1 MTNTDNPDHTEIN
14 DNNNIHINNENIEE
28 EDDYSNKEIAKKLLG
43 SSANIL
49 MYFFFG
55 MLSLIFI
62 SIGYG
67 LYLGFFAGNTS
78 YLDFNIIKALF

>member
-1 MTNTDNPDHTEIN
+1 MNNNDNAENTEIN
-14 DNNNIHINNENIEE
+14 DNTNTTTNNENIEE
-28 EDDYSNKEIAKKLLG
+28 EDDYSNKEIAKKLIG
-43 SSANIL
+43 SYANVF

-55 MLSLIFI
+55 MFALIFV

-67 LYLGFFAGNTS
+67 LYLGFSSGTSS

>member
-14 DNNNIHINNENIEE
+14 DNNNTHISNENIE

-55 MLSLIFI
+55 MFALIFI

>member
-1 MTNTDNPDHTEIN
+1 MNNNDNAENTEIN
-14 DNNNIHINNENIEE
+14 DNTNTTTNNENIE

-43 SSANIL
+43 SYANVF

-55 MLSLIFI
+55 MFALIFL

-67 LYLGFFAGNTS
+67 LYLGFSSGTSS